1 MTCLYTSSIVLTF
14 KDRNVRYQRAIEEA
28 IKEKHASGEEAHVV
42 DIGTGPGLLTL
53 IAAQAGSNSVTTLEG
68 NIV

>member
-1 MTCLYTSSIVLTF
+1 LPL
-14 KDRNVRYQRAIEEA
+14 KDRNVRYQLAIEEA

-53 IAAQAGSNSVTTLEG
+53 IATQAGANSVTTLEG
-68 NIV
+68 NL

>member
-1 MTCLYTSSIVLTF
+1 M
-14 KDRNVRYQRAIEEA
+14 RYQLAIEEA

-53 IAAQAGSNSVTTLEG
+53 IATQAGANSVTTLEG
-68 NIV
+68 NL